1 MYVEKPSL
9 TVKPTYAGGVRKI
22 SKGNHCEHRYRK
34 LDVTTERKYLH
45 DINIKAVFYCEKC
58 LDIKT
63 INKPINFLEGA
74 SE

>member
-9 TVKPTYAGGVRKI
+9 TVKPTYTGVRKI
-22 SKGNHCEHRYRK
+22 SKENHCEHRYRK
-34 LDVTTERKYLH
+34 LDVTKERKYLH

-58 LDIKT
+58 LDIKI
-63 INKPINFLEGA
+63 INKPINFLEEV